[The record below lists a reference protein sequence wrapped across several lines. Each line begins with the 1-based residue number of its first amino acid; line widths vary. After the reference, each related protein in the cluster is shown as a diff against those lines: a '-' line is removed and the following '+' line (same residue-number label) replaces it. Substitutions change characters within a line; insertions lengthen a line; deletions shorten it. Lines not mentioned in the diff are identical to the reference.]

1 MLKQYVK
8 IMWRNLAKNKVYSFI
23 NIIGLTIGMAATI
36 LITLWIQ
43 KELSMDRFHENAE
56 RLYVMYNRDSDT
68 NGNHWMSSS
77 TPKVLAPTLKTDYQ
91 EVEMVS
97 RFGSNNFLLTNG
109 DKKLNTNGAFVD
121 STFLSM
127 FTFPLIAGEIETALS
142 SPHHI
147 VLTEDLAR
155 TLFTDEDPI
164 GKIIKVDSVRQFT
177 VSGVLKSLP
186 SNTTFTFNYLLPWSY
201 LNELGWDNAYWGN
214 NSTTT
219 YTLLKK
225 GSSQFAFDQKI
236 KTIAQEHTKN
246 APVPLTAEVFTHR
259 LDRNYLYNKPENG
272 HLVAGNLITVRLFTV
287 IAGFILLIACINFM
301 NLSTARSEKR
311 AKEVGIRK
319 VVGVQRRALVFQFI
333 FECVFLSAIS
343 FVFALLLVQ
352 LLLPF
357 FSQLV
362 GTLLDLPLSNPQFWC
377 VGILFILFTGIL
389 AGSYPAFYLSSFD
402 PAQILKGTFTKK
414 ARAIKPRKILV
425 VVQFSFAI
433 VLIISTIVIANQ
445 IHHGLTRDVGY
456 DRSKLIYLPIKGA
469 LSQHFPSL
477 KNDLLNSG
485 TVSSMT
491 VNNGPITRRSSDSW
505 GFEWEGSTSNDLQ
518 TTFVR
523 LGSDADFIQ
532 TMGLELVEGRDID
545 IYTHPTDSQAILINE
560 SAQKA
565 MRLTDPIGQR
575 IRYKDEREYY
585 TIVGIIQDF
594 IMDSPFEE
602 KVSPIMVTAPGSYFQ
617 NTIHLKLSTQYT
629 TQESIQKVKDIIHKF
644 NPDYPFEYTFI
655 DESYAQK
662 FKKTE
667 RINKLVSLFAG
678 LTIFISC
685 LGLFGLAAYLVESK
699 TKEIGIRKVL
709 GASTVNVTKLLS
721 KEFLQLVIVAI
732 LIASPI
738 AWYIMH
744 KWMEDYS
751 YQIGVQWWVFL
762 LTAAV
767 AILITII
774 TIGGQAIKA
783 ALANPVKS
791 LRDE

>member
-1 MLKQYVK
+1 
-8 IMWRNLAKNKVYSFI
+8 MWRNLAKNKVYSFI

-445 IHHGLTRDVGY
+445 INHGLTRDVGY
-456 DRSKLIYLPIKGA
+456 DRSKLIYLPIKGS

-505 GFEWEGSTSNDLQ
+505 GFEWEGSTSDDLQ

-545 IYTHPTDSQAILINE
+545 IYTHTTDSQAVLINE

-585 TIVGIIQDF
+585 TIVGVIQDF

-783 ALANPVKS
+783 ALANPIQS